1 MHASKVCEPHVISY
15 VSGLTQVVETNQIL
29 AHHTGDFD
37 RLRTAMASQ
46 RVCAYPLTK
55 QHFDL
60 VSERDV
66 RQARDHV
73 AAEIAPLLRE
83 LIVRAEDALTN
94 DERHARTL
102 RNQATQELAQLEA
115 RSGAQGVLGDSS
127 RSSPSVA
134 ALVTQ
139 TEIEEQRRTLEKLRT
154 ERKRLAEKVAA
165 LEQVCKPILT
175 SAPVI
180 CCIT

>member
-1 MHASKVCEPHVISY
+1 M
-15 VSGLTQVVETNQIL
+15 
-29 AHHTGDFD
+29 
-37 RLRTAMASQ
+37 
-46 RVCAYPLTK
+46 
-55 QHFDL
+55 
-60 VSERDV
+60 

-83 LIVRAEDALTN
+83 LIVRAEDALAK

-115 RSGAQGVLGDSS
+115 RSGGQGVLGDTS

-139 TEIEEQRRTLEKLRT
+139 TEIEEQRRSLERLRA

-165 LEQVCKPILT
+165 LELVCISILT
-175 SAPVI
+175 SAPVV
-180 CCIT
+180 CCIN

>member
-1 MHASKVCEPHVISY
+1 MARMPPRQSLYGNPAASVHQLNSIHACIESVRASCDIVA
-15 VSGLTQVVETNQIL
+15 ETNQIL

-46 RVCAYPLTK
+46 R
-55 QHFDL
+55 HFDL

-165 LEQVCKPILT
+165 LEQRQS
-175 SAPVI
+175 SAA
-180 CCIT
+180 